1 MSYKIFKSKVAWNE
15 KAKYNFLEEISLYEI
30 ISKLINFFGHL
41 AF

>member
-1 MSYKIFKSKVAWNE
+1 MSYEIYKSKVAWNE

-30 ISKLINFFGHL
+30 ISKLIKFFWQK